1 MLDFLAG
8 AAEAYMPRLAKMRE
22 ERAAEL
28 TRIKS
33 LIRTDP
39 EEVEAWFDAEIEKL
53 DSMDVKKL
61 LKDATAGI

>member
-8 AAEAYMPRLAKMRE
+8 AAEAYILRISKMRD

-33 LIRTDP
+33 LIRTNP
-39 EEVEAWFDAEIEKL
+39 EEVEAWFDTEIEKL